1 MNDATLSSR
10 FMAIIL
16 SLLSIVTVICVY
28 INYTTTINYGSGQMQ
43 RNAANYEY
51 QLSEWI
57 NTQKSLLDM
66 FCSNISTN
74 PDKLNDYNGIV
85 GYLDRITKQFP
96 EISASYLA
104 NPDMEHTVIMNTGW
118 EPDEDWHVEE
128 RDWYKELMASEND
141 WIISSP
147 YLDEQT
153 GFYCVTFAKRVYN
166 ETTGEFLGNFGID
179 FYAEVRPMTDVL
191 FGKRNAFP
199 DTYEIL
205 AYLDRAGIEYAIG
218 STTDNDSLMHCLEQ
232 NHLSFRY
239 IFTSEDMRVYKPSP
253 AFYTTILERTGWLT
267 SECLFVGDS
276 LTDDVEGPQS
286 VGMKAALID
295 RKRKYKSFTSVR
307 PDHLIHSLT
316 ELSEIIQSGI

>member
-1 MNDATLSSR
+1 MKKEMMQTCPFHSEKEFFA
-10 FMAIIL
+10 L
-16 SLLSIVTVICVY
+16 SLEKMFERY
-28 INYTTTINYGSGQMQ
+28 KIN
-43 RNAANYEY
+43 A
-51 QLSEWI
+51 
-57 NTQKSLLDM
+57 D
-66 FCSNISTN
+66 
-74 PDKLNDYNGIV
+74 
-85 GYLDRITKQFP
+85 
-96 EISASYLA
+96 
-104 NPDMEHTVIMNTGW
+104 
-118 EPDEDWHVEE
+118 
-128 RDWYKELMASEND
+128 
-141 WIISSP
+141 
-147 YLDEQT
+147 
-153 GFYCVTFAKRVYN
+153 AK
-166 ETTGEFLGNFGID
+166 
-179 FYAEVRPMTDVL
+179 AEVRPMTDVL

-218 STTDNDSLMHCLEQ
+218 STTDNDSLMHYLEQ

-295 RKRKYKSFTSVR
+295 RKRKYNSFTSVR